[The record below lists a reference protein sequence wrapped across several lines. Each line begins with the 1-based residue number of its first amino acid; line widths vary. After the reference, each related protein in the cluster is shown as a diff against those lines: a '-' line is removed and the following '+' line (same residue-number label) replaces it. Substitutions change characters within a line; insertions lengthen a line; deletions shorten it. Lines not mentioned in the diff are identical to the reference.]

1 MKLEQ
6 NSSWT
11 NGGAS
16 SPSRAV
22 KTFKVFL
29 WLHGSL
35 SVLTE
40 ICNSILNKVCS
51 NQFYNPIEIYSCFR
65 TLATPII
72 CPFILLQSFV
82 MASQANDLKSL
93 YTSDPLELG
102 AEFSTKF
109 LSSAWNLV
117 LEKGHKHT
125 GKSPTKSYKNIAD
138 QNRLQVLKLTTQEKR
153 RIRGDL
159 IPKFK
164 IEKKLDIIEWEN
176 PPNVALP
183 KSGRRGQH
191 KREITKN
198 CAQRYNF

>member
-1 MKLEQ
+1 
-6 NSSWT
+6 
-11 NGGAS
+11 
-16 SPSRAV
+16 
-22 KTFKVFL
+22 
-29 WLHGSL
+29 
-35 SVLTE
+35 
-40 ICNSILNKVCS
+40 
-51 NQFYNPIEIYSCFR
+51 
-65 TLATPII
+65 
-72 CPFILLQSFV
+72 